1 MFNADTKAVL
11 VDMLTENTG
20 RALGDSGAAYGRNW
34 ERNQGR
40 DFEAEPVASLDV
52 RWNRADEAFRPEV
65 TINVYHWL
73 AEKVTFAPKLDAI
86 YQAFAEPRREEDSEF
101 AIMEE
106 FVEFLG
112 ASGLYGDGDPMTVN
126 TYNGNCL
133 LSQTLQFIYFTH
145 QDESYIL
152 LQVHGGCDVRG
163 GYTNA
168 RVFKAND
175 DVLDFSDATIFA
187 DGEGAFNDLPYW
199 TTDDGWHFYYEGACG
214 LGAGKELDKYVTSFD
229 PAHKGDGIHVYVD
242 EESNTAYC
250 PLTGHPLA
258 ASSH

>member
-1 MFNADTKAVL
+1 MFNADTKTVL

-20 RALGDSGAAYGRNW
+20 RHMLDSGGAYGRNW

-40 DFEAEPVASLDV
+40 DFESEPVASLDV
-52 RWNRADEAFRPEV
+52 RWNRADEAFRPEI

-73 AEKVTFAPKLDAI
+73 AEKVTFDSKLDAI
-86 YQAFAEPRREEDSEF
+86 YQAFATPRREDEAEF

-112 ASGLYGDGDPMTVN
+112 ASGLYGDGDPMVVN

-145 QDESYIL
+145 NDSSYIL

-163 GYTNA
+163 T
-168 RVFKAND
+168 
-175 DVLDFSDATIFA
+175 
-187 DGEGAFNDLPYW
+187 
-199 TTDDGWHFYYEGACG
+199 
-214 LGAGKELDKYVTSFD
+214 
-229 PAHKGDGIHVYVD
+229 
-242 EESNTAYC
+242 
-250 PLTGHPLA
+250 
-258 ASSH
+258 